1 MPKFS
6 LMGVNGDKVF
16 HGALVSRTRDSSV
29 TMHWSVFRFRFGY
42 EVGLIHILKGFV
54 CGGSSLMVLG
64 GLQCGDFCA
73 SRNKACFLTYGRSG

>member
-6 LMGVNGDKVF
+6 LTGVNGDKVF

-42 EVGLIHILKGFV
+42 EVGLIHILKGVRMRRKFFD
-54 CGGSSLMVLG
+54 GFGWLLMWGFL
-64 GLQCGDFCA
+64 
-73 SRNKACFLTYGRSG
+73 CF